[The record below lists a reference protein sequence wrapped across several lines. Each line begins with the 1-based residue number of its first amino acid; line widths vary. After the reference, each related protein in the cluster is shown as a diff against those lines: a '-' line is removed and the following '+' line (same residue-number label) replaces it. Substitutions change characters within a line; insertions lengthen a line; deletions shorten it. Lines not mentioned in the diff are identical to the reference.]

1 MGSFGENLRRE
12 REMRGVTLEEISA
25 ATKISIRFLKSIES
39 EEFSKLPG
47 GIFTRSFIRAYAHY
61 LGLDEEPILAEY
73 QLVRKGEG
81 EADLSRFLPPKH
93 LSPQEHRS
101 HASLAVIV
109 VACGLLAAGYGLW
122 RHSHQ
127 SKDTLTPLPKPQTV
141 LVKPGNPSVPGGS
154 SAAPPSAQTPPA
166 GEKPGSAQT
175 ANGGAVVPSN
185 PSGAPAATAPS
196 VPPGA
201 AAAPPASTDYGGEL
215 VLQIATTERAWLAVD
230 ADGKTVMQGIMNP
243 NEVKTFKARDAFD
256 VLTGNA
262 QGVILTLNGQ
272 TLKPLGRQGEVKS
285 VHLTSNDLKKQPSP

>member
-93 LSPQEHRS
+93 LSPSQHRS
-101 HASLAVIV
+101 HASLAAII

-127 SKDTLTPLPKPQTV
+127 SRDTLTPASKPQV
-141 LVKPGNPSVPGGS
+141 SPLKPNNP
-154 SAAPPSAQTPPA
+154 PPSAGASTAPAQTPSGGA
-166 GEKPGSAQT
+166 QTSSAQT
-175 ANGGAVVPSN
+175 ANGAAVIPPN
-185 PSGAPAATAPS
+185 PSGTPATPTL
-196 VPPGA
+196 PGA
-201 AAAPPASTDYGGEL
+201 STAPPAGTDYGGEL

-243 NEVKTFKARDAFD
+243 NEVKTLKARDTFD

>member
-25 ATKISIRFLKSIES
+25 ATKISIRFLKSIEN

-93 LSPQEHRS
+93 FSPQEHRS
-101 HASLAVIV
+101 HASLVAIV

-122 RHSHQ
+122 RYSRQ
-127 SKDTLTPLPKPQTV
+127 SRETVAPLPKPQTV
-141 LVKPGNPSVPGGS
+141 LVKPANHANQPGPGGAS
-154 SAAPPSAQTPPA
+154 SATPLSQTPSAGAQT
-166 GEKPGSAQT
+166 GSAQT
-175 ANGGAVVPSN
+175 E
-185 PSGAPAATAPS
+185 SGAAGVPPNSSGTPAAPTPS
-196 VPPGA
+196 VRPGA
-201 AAAPPASTDYGGEL
+201 TAAPPASTDYGGEL

-230 ADGKTVMQGIMNP
+230 
-243 NEVKTFKARDAFD
+243 
-256 VLTGNA
+256 
-262 QGVILTLNGQ
+262 
-272 TLKPLGRQGEVKS
+272 
-285 VHLTSNDLKKQPSP
+285 